1 MTMNGP
7 YNART
12 RDSYAREFLYVVFK
26 RKWFIVGVVLVVLG
40 GVAAGAMLTK
50 PTYEASATLMLK
62 RERGELLVTPSQGA
76 GGNVNL
82 RVNLDQDLNSEV
94 ELLQRRS
101 LLGEVVRTLGAPVV
115 LAGRLPSPEPD
126 GAAAPPS
133 AARGFTQDIIGFVRP
148 ALAAPGR
155 ISGWLSSE
163 PALPD
168 VDRAVMSLDTKLRV
182 SPVPNSNLI
191 KVSFVA
197 QDPRLASAVLDT
209 LVKGYLE
216 QYSRL
221 RSSPGTADF
230 FRKQVEE
237 IGLQLKT
244 AEDALREFDQR
255 EGITLLNRQR
265 EIYLASAMEQE
276 TALQHAR
283 STVDELKEK
292 TRVLREHLST
302 LPEKI
307 QTSEEI
313 RKNPVADVM
322 GTRLLELELERNKLL
337 QKYTE
342 QDRRVSDVERQI
354 EMLKERFLAA
364 ETWEFARKTFGD
376 NPARNPFIIEL
387 VNAEAERIRAE
398 VRAKNLA
405 RTTGDYYARLRHAD
419 AMVVERARQER
430 RIKTLED
437 NYLLYTKKSE
447 EARISGALDENR
459 IVNVALAEPVVV
471 SPQAGGGRSVSQLFV
486 LGAIVGLVGGVGGAF
501 CREYLSQAFTTEAS
515 VGRELDLPVVASI
528 KDERKS

>member
-7 YNART
+7 YTNART
-12 RDSYAREFLYVVFK
+12 RDSYAKEFLYVVFK
-26 RKWFIVGVVLVVLG
+26 RKWFIAGVVLVVLG
-40 GVAAGAMLTK
+40 GVAAGAMMAT
-50 PTYEASATLMLK
+50 PNYEASATLLMK
-62 RERGELLVTPSQGA
+62 RERGELLVTPNQTAS
-76 GGNVNL
+76 GNVNL

-115 LAGRLPSPEPD
+115 LSGRLPTPSEG
-126 GAAAPPS
+126 GAAPAPSP
-133 AARGFTQDIIGFVRP
+133 AKGLAHDVIGFVRP

-155 ISGWLSSE
+155 MAGWFSSE
-163 PALPD
+163 PPVPE
-168 VDRAVMSLDTKLRV
+168 VDRAIASLDTKLRV
-182 SPVPNSNLI
+182 APVMNSNLI

-209 LVKGYLE
+209 LVKSYLE
-216 QYSRL
+216 QYSKI
-221 RSSPGTADF
+221 RSSPGTVDF
-230 FRKQVEE
+230 FQTQVRE
-237 IGLQLKT
+237 IGTQLKE
-244 AEDALREFDQR
+244 AEDGLRQFDMR
-255 EGITLLNRQR
+255 EGITVLGRQR
-265 EIYLASAMEQE
+265 ELYLATAMEHE
-276 TALQHAR
+276 TALRNAK

-292 TRVLREHLST
+292 TRVLRTHLAT
-302 LPEKI
+302 MPEKI
-307 QTSEEI
+307 QTSEEM
-313 RKNPVADVM
+313 RKNPVTDVM
-322 GTRLLELELERNKLL
+322 AQKLLELEIERNKML
-337 QKYTE
+337 QKYTD

-354 EMLKERFLAA
+354 ELLKEKYLAA

-398 VRAKNLA
+398 VRAQNLS
-405 RTTGDYYARLRHAD
+405 RSTSDYYARLRHAD
-419 AMVVERARQER
+419 AMVIDRARQER

-437 NYLLYTKKSE
+437 SYLLYTKKSE

-471 SPQAGGGRSVSQLFV
+471 SPQTTGGRSVSQLFV
-486 LGAIVGLVGGVGGAF
+486 LGAIVGLVGGIGGAF

-528 KDERKS
+528 KDESK